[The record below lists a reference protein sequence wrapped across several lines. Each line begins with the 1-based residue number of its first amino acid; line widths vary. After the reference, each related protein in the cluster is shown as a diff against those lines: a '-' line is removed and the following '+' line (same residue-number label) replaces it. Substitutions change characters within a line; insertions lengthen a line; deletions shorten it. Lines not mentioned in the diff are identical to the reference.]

1 MILDYVDSVQDNEKE
16 NNSVSYLVEAGL
28 GHFYLKDKTDSVIFY
43 VDNAW
48 AFGVKEKD
56 NVSSFGGSN
65 PTDLIA
71 IAAAALSALEKDDQ
85 QKAIKLAKTFN
96 SDVKLK
102 VSANNIHEYV
112 E

>member
-1 MILDYVDSVQDNEKE
+1 MVLDYVDDLQDNVKE
-16 NNSVSYLVEAGL
+16 NDQPSYLVEAGL

-56 NVSSFGGSN
+56 EVSSFGGFN
-65 PTDLIA
+65 PNDLIV

-85 QKAIKLAKTFN
+85 KRAIKLAKTFN
-96 SDVKLK
+96 KDVKLK
-102 VSANNIHEYV
+102 VSADNIHEYIK
-112 E
+112 